1 MSLRKTV
8 DDVKLKPIGGSLLN
22 GLGIGLVT
30 MTPDR
35 RFGIDV
41 AQPLST
47 LHVGGD
53 AHVDG
58 YVTAARGIRI
68 GVGSD
73 PRGEGAS
80 GASGAFDAFDA
91 LAKRVEALESI
102 VARLTQR
109 S

>member
-58 YVTAARGIRI
+58 YVTAARGLRI

-80 GASGAFDAFDA
+80 NAFDAFDA